1 MLGPDQAQPNCNS
14 AQWGNGILMTLE
26 LPLAGPT
33 PMPHAPPQ
41 CRASD
46 SFRLRSAVAELD
58 TRSEETV
65 YFAKTSGYTGPAS
78 K

>member
-33 PMPHAPPQ
+33 PMPHAPPPVP
-41 CRASD
+41 R
-46 SFRLRSAVAELD
+46 FGFLPVAIRCCQ
-58 TRSEETV
+58 TRYAE
-65 YFAKTSGYTGPAS
+65 
-78 K
+78 